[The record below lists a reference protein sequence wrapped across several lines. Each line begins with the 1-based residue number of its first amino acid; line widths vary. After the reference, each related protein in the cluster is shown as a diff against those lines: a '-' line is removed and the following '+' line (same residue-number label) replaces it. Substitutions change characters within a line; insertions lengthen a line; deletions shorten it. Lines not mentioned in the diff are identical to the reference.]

1 MSNYLVLL
9 KNGESILL
17 SDVYGVEM
25 NEQYIKFLGFHNEI
39 IGYFDRNA
47 VDGFHECE

>member
-1 MSNYLVLL
+1 MSDYRVLL

-17 SDVYGVEM
+17 SYVYEIEM
-25 NEQYIKFLGFHNEI
+25 NEQYIKFLGFYNEI
-39 IGYFDRNA
+39 IAYFDRDA